1 MSARALACSYAALW
15 LATIAG
21 AGLAAVGAR
30 LHTVGVPRPALE
42 PTLATVGE
50 LLAHNAVVALWPLAL
65 VAVGWP
71 ALAGVRV
78 VADALIAAQL
88 LAHGLL
94 VGSALGQH
102 PQIWRYLPHLPVEWL
117 GLAIPAGAWL
127 TARHPRPGRPDPVT
141 AKRTLVLPA
150 AAAGLAAL
158 AGAAAIET
166 YLAPVR

>member
-1 MSARALACSYAALW
+1 MSARALTACYLSLW
-15 LATIAG
+15 LATLAG
-21 AGLAAVGAR
+21 AALTLVGAP
-30 LHTVGVPRPALE
+30 LGHVDAPRPALE
-42 PTLATVGE
+42 PTLTTAGG
-50 LLAHNAVVALWPLAL
+50 LLGHNALVALWPLAL
-65 VAVGWP
+65 LALGWSE
-71 ALAGVRV
+71 LAGARLFG
-78 VADALIAAQL
+78 DALIAAQL

-127 TARHPRPGRPDPVT
+127 TARHPRPGRPDPAT

-166 YLAPVR
+166 YLAPLR